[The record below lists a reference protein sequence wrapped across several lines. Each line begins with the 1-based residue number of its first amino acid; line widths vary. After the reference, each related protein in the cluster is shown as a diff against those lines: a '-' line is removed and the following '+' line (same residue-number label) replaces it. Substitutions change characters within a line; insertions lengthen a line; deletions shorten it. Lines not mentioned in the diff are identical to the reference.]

1 MSLLVLVR
9 HGQSVYNEH
18 NLFTGSLDIELT
30 PLGEDEARQTGEKL
44 KSYSFAIAYTS
55 MLIRAQ
61 ESLQIILKVI
71 GQSDITIVKNSAL
84 NERSYGSL
92 QGLNKEEIAKKYG
105 AEQVALWRRSYE
117 ICPPEGESLA
127 QTYDRAVPFYKA
139 EIEPKLK
146 KGKSIL
152 VVAHGNSLRALMMY
166 LENISASAIAEVN
179 IPTGLPRVYDMDMN
193 LKIKSVKYL

>member
-18 NLFTGSLDIELT
+18 ILFTGSLDIELT